1 MKIKNFNKFLI
12 GLAIVS
18 SGLAGTILYN
28 SNIHSSLVVENKAT
42 NDISWG
48 IDGNGN
54 IWPTDRS
61 KVSGEITIP
70 NTVDGKVVTGIAN
83 YAFIFCNKLISITI
97 SNNVTSIGIGA
108 FGNCS
113 SLKTFNIPGSVT
125 SIANYAFQGCS
136 SLISINI
143 PSSVTSIGIQAFQNC
158 SALTSVNFAEGSKL
172 NSIGKYAFSECA
184 SLTSV
189 NIPNSVTSIAMQAFN
204 GCSSLKDVTFNW
216 NEEQLNKLILGT
228 DLFNNTSSSQTINFH
243 IPLGTKVQYT
253 GTFTR
258 YILGF
263 NITANWI
270 SYIQWSITNDG
281 LISPADKRQIQGE
294 ITIPD
299 TVSGK
304 VVTGI
309 ANAAFKDCALLTSV
323 TFAEGSKLTSIGDRA
338 FDSCSA
344 LTSINIPSGVTSI
357 GGWAFSGC
365 FKLISITFAEG
376 SKLTSI
382 GKNAFWV
389 CSALTS
395 ITIPSGVTS
404 IGKEAFSYCPLTSI
418 EFAGNQTY
426 DWVPTVEGGI
436 TVGGYI
442 IQKGNDLSTNTV
454 VGCLAYG
461 KINIKLP
468 DGKTSIIGNAF
479 SCCSG
484 ITHIGISDN
493 VTNIGGTA
501 FWNCTSLTS
510 IIIPSSITS
519 IGETAFGNCDKM
531 GTITFNWNEEQLIK
545 LTLGNNLIRNDTSS
559 QTINFHIPW
568 GTKDQYKAKFTKD
581 ILGTNVTANWIDD
594 IQWSITDDGFISP
607 ANKDLI
613 KGDVT
618 IPNTVGGK
626 VVTGIAN
633 SAFNGCGSLKSVNF
647 AEGSKLN
654 SIGENA
660 FESCTSLT
668 SINIPSS
675 VTSIGEKAFR
685 DCTSLISITVPSSV
699 TSIGDYAFVSCPLTN
714 IKFTDNDTYKRVSTK
729 SKDGKE
735 IGVYII
741 NKNGDLS
748 NNTVTGCLAYG
759 KIDIKLP
766 DGKTN
771 ISDYA
776 FSGCSALTSINIPNN
791 VTSIGYRA
799 FSGCSSLTSV
809 TFAEGSQLT
818 SIGSYAFNLCSSLTS
833 IDIPNSVNT
842 IRDQAFDQCNSLTDV
857 YFNWNKLQLGNLSLG
872 NYLFRSV
879 SSSVAQTINF
889 HIPLGTKDQ
898 YNAKFTQKILGTN
911 ITANWIEDNPPVPSS
926 NSNLGLIL
934 GLTFGFIILIGIG
947 SYLGYRYYKHRKA
960 INKK

>member
-1 MKIKNFNKFLI
+1 MVI
-12 GLAIVS
+12 
-18 SGLAGTILYN
+18 
-28 SNIHSSLVVENKAT
+28 SNPHTHTHTHSSLVVENKVT
-42 NDISWG
+42 NDISWS
-48 IDGNGN
+48 IDGKGN

-70 NTVDGKVVTGIAN
+70 NTVNGKVVTGIAN
-83 YAFIFCNKLISITI
+83 SAF
-97 SNNVTSIGIGA
+97 
-108 FGNCS
+108 
-113 SLKTFNIPGSVT
+113 
-125 SIANYAFQGCS
+125 
-136 SLISINI
+136 
-143 PSSVTSIGIQAFQNC
+143 
-158 SALTSVNFAEGSKL
+158 E
-172 NSIGKYAFSECA
+172 
-184 SLTSV
+184 
-189 NIPNSVTSIAMQAFN
+189 
-204 GCSSLKDVTFNW
+204 
-216 NEEQLNKLILGT
+216 
-228 DLFNNTSSSQTINFH
+228 
-243 IPLGTKVQYT
+243 
-253 GTFTR
+253 
-258 YILGF
+258 
-263 NITANWI
+263 
-270 SYIQWSITNDG
+270 
-281 LISPADKRQIQGE
+281 
-294 ITIPD
+294 
-299 TVSGK
+299 
-304 VVTGI
+304 
-309 ANAAFKDCALLTSV
+309 DCTLLTSV
-323 TFAEGSKLTSIGDRA
+323 TFAEGSKLTSIDDNA
-338 FDSCSA
+338 FEDCTLLTSVTFAEGSQLNRIGWGAFKDCIA

-395 ITIPSGVTS
+395 INIPSSVTS
-404 IGKEAFSYCPLTSI
+404 IGGEAFSYCPLTSI

-426 DWVPTVEGGI
+426 DWVPTAEGGN

-493 VTNIGGTA
+493 VTNIGWTA

-519 IGETAFGNCDKM
+519 IGKTAFGNCDKM
-531 GTITFNWNEEQLIK
+531 GTITFNWNEEQLSK

-568 GTKDQYKAKFTKD
+568 GTKDQYNAKFTQD

-633 SAFNGCGSLKSVNF
+633 SAFDSCTSLTSVNFDNDSQLTSIGYMAFNGCGSLKNITIPKSVTSF
-647 AEGSKLN
+647 GALAFSKC
-654 SIGENA
+654 A
-660 FESCTSLT
+660 LT

-675 VTSIGEKAFR
+675 VTSIGEAAFA
-685 DCTSLISITVPSSV
+685 D
-699 TSIGDYAFVSCPLTN
+699 CPLTS
-714 IKFTDNDTYKRVSTK
+714 IKFTDNDTYKRFSTK
-729 SKDGKE
+729 SKDGEE
-735 IGVYII
+735 IGAYVIS
-741 NKNGDLS
+741 KSQDLS
-748 NNTVTGCLAYG
+748 TSTVAGCLAYG
-759 KIDIKLP
+759 KINIELP
-766 DGKTN
+766 DGKTSIIDN
-771 ISDYA
+771 A
-776 FSGCSALTSINIPNN
+776 FDWCSALTSINIPSS
-791 VTSIGYRA
+791 VTSIGDTA
-799 FSGCSSLTSV
+799 FSRCSSLKSV
-809 TFAEGSQLT
+809 NFAEGSKLY
-818 SIGSYAFNLCSSLTS
+818 SIGGEAFYDCTSLTS
-833 IDIPNSVNT
+833 INIPNSVT
-842 IRDQAFDQCNSLTDV
+842 SIDGRAFEDCYNLSDV
-857 YFNWNKLQLGNLSLG
+857 YLNWDENQIKKLQIDDYVFDSTTKKI
-872 NYLFRSV
+872 
-879 SSSVAQTINF
+879 TINF
-889 HIPLGTKDQ
+889 HIPKGMKELYIAKTKGWF
-898 YNAKFTQKILGTN
+898 NGSAVP
-911 ITANWIEDNPPVPSS
+911 NWIENNPPAPSS
-926 NSNLGLIL
+926 NSNLPLIL